1 MTALTQAQLTVL
13 RHAVQRYSEGQV
25 RVPAMDLDRAEAIA
39 LWQDL
44 VAAFGEPR
52 GRPLSLRELAL
63 LRQHA
68 WQRSAGHV
76 ALSHSNVTFS
86 GGLALWKLTNRIEAL
101 LRQRAKQ
108 DPAYSGRACRAGI
121 AAIGLAATQLAACT
135 SLWGGNIKGN
145 FTCTAPGGTCAPSTV
160 IDDQALAMIQSARP
174 LITTTGRPAAR
185 SFTPPQALTAGRSA
199 LLLPISSSRSTAA
212 NFRAVPEAGAR
223 AGAGAGITRREPRVL
238 KVIFPARVDN
248 SGNFHEP
255 RVVHTVADAGGW
267 MQVAGGIDGAGA
279 ARPGSVIT
287 MASPKAVSP
296 PTSKPGEEHK
306 PHPASALPSQKLV
319 SAEALPDAKVV
330 AEARARG
337 SAHLANAPV
346 DAIRAKVEALLGAGS
361 KASLTAPLSAPLSA
375 PLPPAPSGP
384 APESTLET
392 HVASQCSAQNAAQSS
407 ATSVPLATNSP
418 ASFSGKVEE

>member
-1 MTALTQAQLTVL
+1 MTALTQSQLTVL

-63 LRQHA
+63 LRQRA

-76 ALSHSNVTFS
+76 ALSHSNLTFS

-101 LRQRAKQ
+101 LRQRTKQ
-108 DPAYSGRACRAGI
+108 DPAYSGRARRAGI

-174 LITTTGRPAAR
+174 PITTTGRPAAR

-212 NFRAVPEAGAR
+212 NFRAVPGAG

-238 KVIFPARVDN
+238 KVVFPARVDN

-267 MQVAGGIDGAGA
+267 MQVAGGMDGAGA
-279 ARPGSVIT
+279 ARPGSAIT
-287 MASPKAVSP
+287 LASPKAVSP
-296 PTSKPGEEHK
+296 PTPKPGEEDK
-306 PHPASALPSQKLV
+306 TDPASALPSQKLV
-319 SAEALPDAKVV
+319 SAEALPDPKVV

-346 DAIRAKVEALLGAGS
+346 DAIRTKVEALLGAGS
-361 KASLTAPLSAPLSA
+361 KAPLTAPLSAPLSA

-384 APESTLET
+384 APETTPET
-392 HVASQCSAQNAAQSS
+392 HLASQCSAQNAAQSS